1 MKLKYHK
8 IQNIPLE
15 VCTAEQKIAYNLAFS
30 VSDITKKAYKKCTTG
45 IQKSDII
52 VEAVDLCMKNWT
64 SAYDYEKRKN
74 RYNIDAIYSAL
85 RAGMENYIS
94 KGYSILCSY
103 EEIGKTFPA
112 LYL

>member
-8 IQNIPLE
+8 IKNIPLE

-30 VSDITKKAYKKCTTG
+30 VSDITKKAYEKCNTG
-45 IQKSDII
+45 LQKSEVIA
-52 VEAVDLCMKNWT
+52 ESVDLCMKSWT
-64 SAYDYEKRKN
+64 SAYDYEKRKS

-94 KGYSILCSY
+94 GMYCILYSY